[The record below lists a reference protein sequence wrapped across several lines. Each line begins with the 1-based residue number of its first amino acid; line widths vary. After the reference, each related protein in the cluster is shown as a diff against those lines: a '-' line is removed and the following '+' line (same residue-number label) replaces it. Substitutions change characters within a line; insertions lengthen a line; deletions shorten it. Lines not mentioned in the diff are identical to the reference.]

1 MPHTADSD
9 KGSVMF
15 NPMPAVKEEYQDEK
29 LAAKWDELIAVK
41 ADVSKALEVAR
52 ADKVIGHSLGAK
64 VTVFAE
70 GKKQELLAAME
81 QDLTTYFIVSA
92 AQVAPLADAPENS
105 LSGDSGVKVL
115 VRRRRRKKRPL
126 LDGERNRR
134 YGGRS

>member
-1 MPHTADSD
+1 M
-9 KGSVMF
+9 
-15 NPMPAVKEEYQDEK
+15 
-29 LAAKWDELIAVK
+29 
-41 ADVSKALEVAR
+41 SKALEVAR

-115 VRRRRRKKRPL
+115 VEAAP
-126 LDGERNRR
+126 GEKCDRCWMVSETVGTVEGHETLCARCA
-134 YGGRS
+134 SQL